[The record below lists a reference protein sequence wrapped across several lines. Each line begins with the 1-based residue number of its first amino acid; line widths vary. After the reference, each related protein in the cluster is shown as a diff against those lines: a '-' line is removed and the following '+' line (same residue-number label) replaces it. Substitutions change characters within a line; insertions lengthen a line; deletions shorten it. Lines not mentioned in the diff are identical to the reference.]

1 VDAVGDS
8 GTCDAPNVTAKEAA
22 MRILM
27 ASVSLICVLF
37 FSGCVTLQKSPAFGT
52 LAGAGRYVEYDR
64 QGARNLYPPSSSEPL
79 PVSQSRYSVIR

>member
-1 VDAVGDS
+1 MH
-8 GTCDAPNVTAKEAA
+8 NVTAKEAY

-27 ASVSLICVLF
+27 ASVSLVSGLF
-37 FSGCVTLQKSPAFGT
+37 LSGCATLQKSDAFGT

-79 PVSQSRYSVIR
+79 PVPQSRYSVIR